1 MPVSRIEQAEGTQIV
16 EEMLTKIAK
25 KVHITNYNTF
35 VSVLGKDVMS
45 DLQVLNKRFFY
56 RDATNSHP
64 IRTTGALLEKVTA
77 RDLNSL
83 RPSNAM
89 RKLFEEQVIIEPHYI
104 QLNNMNLLVPRMEEL
119 WIENRSLKNSISI
132 DYLLSSTPEI
142 IFFIS

>member
-1 MPVSRIEQAEGTQIV
+1 
-16 EEMLTKIAK
+16 MLTKIAK

-35 VSVLGKDVMS
+35 VSALGKDVMS

-56 RDATNSHP
+56 RDPTNSHP